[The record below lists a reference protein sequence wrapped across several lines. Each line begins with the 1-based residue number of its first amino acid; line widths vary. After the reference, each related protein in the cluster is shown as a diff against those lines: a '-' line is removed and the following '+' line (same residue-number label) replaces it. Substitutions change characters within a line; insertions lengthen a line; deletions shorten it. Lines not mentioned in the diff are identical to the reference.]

1 MQSLEGSGDYGRLL
15 HVSPSYASVFAG
27 TALESLYVGR
37 LDEISAL
44 LRPAVAWA
52 LSWKYGGT
60 FVAPNI
66 ILTVDSFDS
75 YTNFVWFKGGE
86 GGAAKGVVSQ
96 ARIP

>member
-1 MQSLEGSGDYGRLL
+1 MEGSGDYGRLL
-15 HVSPSYASVFAG
+15 HISPSYASVFAG
-27 TALESLYVGR
+27 TALESLYVGH

-44 LRPAVAWA
+44 LLRPILAWV

-60 FVAPNI
+60 FVAPNV

-86 GGAAKGVVSQ
+86 DGAAKSVVSQ